1 MINSE
6 DIIMFKIKIIILGVI
21 IIGGLMV
28 SIKLLGK
35 RFLIFILGIFVTI
48 IFLVVYM
55 IYGLISMLVP
65 I

>member
-21 IIGGLMV
+21 IIGGLML

-48 IFLVVYM
+48 ILLVVYM